1 MVTQTLITDLNMNK
15 RVCKN
20 MLIKN
25 LSEDQRLVESR
36 FILKFCGDTKE
47 DAKIFNTAVT
57 CNKT

>member
-1 MVTQTLITDLNMNK
+1 MNK

-25 LSEDQRLVESR
+25 LSEDQRLVENR
-36 FILKFCGDTKE
+36 FILKGWGDTEE
-47 DAKIFNTAVT
+47 DAKIFNTAIT